1 MQHPILTGH
10 DGGSEEGEP
19 EVWAAQAQLDISILI
34 QRYLAENPPP
44 GPSQTHRDF
53 RLWAANLQRD
63 AQDRLAVRGLRP
75 LRAVRAA

>member
-10 DGGSEEGEP
+10 DGSEEAEP
-19 EVWAAQAQLDISILI
+19 ELWAAQAQMDISVLI

-53 RLWAANLQRD
+53 RLWATNLQRD
-63 AQDRLAVRGLRP
+63 GQDRLAARGHRF